1 MESQKSYFS
10 QSLLHS
16 FLSLT
21 QVIFLPNLRG
31 RSKAS
36 NANSGDGRWTLAL
49 ESLHSMKRTAFAQ
62 FNLSEAGQWHL
73 KSTNSCTMYI
83 AWTRPETSFNLPYLQ
98 QVNGIWASQILVLQE
113 KTQSHLIQSFS
124 SHGSGFPALL
134 KEICLVLLNQKDGDR
149 CWFLA
154 ALSALD

>member
-1 MESQKSYFS
+1 MQKSYFS

-21 QVIFLPNLRG
+21 QVIFLPDLRG

-73 KSTNSCTMYI
+73 KSTNSCTLLGPGLKHHSIFLTCSRSM
-83 AWTRPETSFNLPYLQ
+83 AFEHHKSLSLRKRPSLTSFNLSQETGHIAREGTVGQNLCPD
-98 QVNGIWASQILVLQE
+98 VMVPAKKNGLIW
-113 KTQSHLIQSFS
+113 
-124 SHGSGFPALL
+124 GFR
-134 KEICLVLLNQKDGDR
+134 NWFQK
-149 CWFLA
+149 
-154 ALSALD
+154 